1 MFEGMTREEI
11 DRTLEDMEREFNEK
25 LEDAGKAVGNASMII
40 AVFNAGVELGKIYGR
55 NERSKSAG

>member
-11 DRTLEDMEREFNEK
+11 DRTLEDMEREFKEK
-25 LEDAGKAVGNASMII
+25 LEDAGKSVGNASVIT

-55 NERSKSAG
+55 NEQAKSAG